1 MQTLGLVL
9 NPTKDTVPQIARE
22 MAEWLRRRGVKVAL
36 SPAHARLAGM
46 EQWGVEEEELV
57 RQVDCLVAL
66 GGDGTLLAAA
76 QLAVTG
82 DKPLLGVNLG
92 HLGFLTEVELPDLFP
107 GLERLLAGD
116 YRLEERM
123 LLKGEVWREGERGG
137 SFCALNDLVV
147 SRGAFSR
154 LLELR
159 TYVEEDFVATYPADG
174 LIVSTPTGSTAYSLA
189 AGGPI
194 IVPSLE
200 VILLTPICPHTFYAR
215 PLVIE
220 ADRQVRIRVETERAE
235 AMLTVDGQRGYPLR
249 WGDEVRVTK
258 APRRLRLVK
267 LGTRSFFQIMR
278 QKLHLGENKGS
289 GGLWA
294 N

>member
-1 MQTLGLVL
+1 MLV
-9 NPTKDTVPQIARE
+9 R
-22 MAEWLRRRGVKVAL
+22 
-36 SPAHARLAGM
+36 AHAALAGL
-46 EQWGVEEEELV
+46 ERWGVEEEQLIREAE
-57 RQVDCLVAL
+57 CLVAL

-76 QLAVTG
+76 RLALAG
-82 DKPLLGVNLG
+82 GKPLLGVNLG
-92 HLGFLTEVELPDLFP
+92 HLGFLTEVELPDLFT
-107 GLERLLAGD
+107 GLERLLTGD

-123 LLKGEVWREGERGG
+123 VLKGEVWRGEGLAA
-137 SFCALNDLVV
+137 SFCALNDMVV

-159 TYVEEDFVATYPADG
+159 TCVEQDFVATYPADG

-220 ADRQVRIRVETERAE
+220 AERQVRVRVETERAE
-235 AMLTVDGQRGYPLR
+235 AMLTVDGQRGHPLAV
-249 WGDEVRVTK
+249 GDEVRVTK
-258 APRRLRLVK
+258 APKYLHLVK
-267 LGTRSFFQIMR
+267 LGGRSFFEIMR
-278 QKLHLGENKGS
+278 QKLRLGESKGS
-289 GGLWA
+289 GGLWLS
-294 N
+294 